1 MCTGIRTIVGVD
13 LTSFKGVLE
22 HTRAIMCVD

>member
-13 LTSFKGVLE
+13 FSFKGVLE
-22 HTRAIMCVD
+22 QTRAIMCVD